1 MAGAPVS
8 GLRAADRPLLQ
19 PAELGL
25 NCCTRCG
32 YEFHGGELYRR
43 GAARGA
49 AGLLLYIVCA
59 ECADAITHDQT
70 ARKAFNEN
78 LREQLAEAAL
88 AAAPV
93 GWRA

>member
-1 MAGAPVS
+1 MIA
-8 GLRAADRPLLQ
+8 LQ
-19 PAELGL
+19 PADIPLLEPADLGM

-32 YEFHGGELYRR
+32 YEFHVGELYRR

-49 AGLLLYIVCA
+49 AGLLLYIVCIP
-59 ECADAITHDQT
+59 CGDAITHDE
-70 ARKAFNEN
+70 AVREAFNES

-93 GWRA
+93 GGRA